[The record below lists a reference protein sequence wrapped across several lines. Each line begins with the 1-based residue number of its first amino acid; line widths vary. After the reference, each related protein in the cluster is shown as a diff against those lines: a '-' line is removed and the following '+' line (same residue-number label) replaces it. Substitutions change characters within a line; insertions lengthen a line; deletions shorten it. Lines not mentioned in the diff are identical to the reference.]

1 MKRYFLAFCL
11 LFSALTYSQSFEMS
25 SLIKKT
31 SQNGEIKGIVLD
43 NEYDNEPLA
52 FATITV
58 KDTNLSTTSE
68 IDGSFYFDLKP
79 GTYHL
84 VFSFTG
90 YKNIELNNV
99 IVTSNTTSSCNQ
111 ILSALPFEPAMA
123 VSQLK

>member
-25 SLIKKT
+25 SLVKNT

-43 NEYDNEPLA
+43 NEYNNEPLA

-58 KDTNLSTTSE
+58 KNTNLSTTSE
-68 IDGSFYFDLKP
+68 LDGSFYFDLKP
-79 GTYHL
+79 GTYDL

-90 YKNIELNNV
+90 YKNIEINNV
-99 IVTSNTTSSCNQ
+99 VVTSNATSSCNQ
-111 ILSALPFEPAMA
+111 ILSALAFEPSMA
-123 VSQLK
+123 VSEIK